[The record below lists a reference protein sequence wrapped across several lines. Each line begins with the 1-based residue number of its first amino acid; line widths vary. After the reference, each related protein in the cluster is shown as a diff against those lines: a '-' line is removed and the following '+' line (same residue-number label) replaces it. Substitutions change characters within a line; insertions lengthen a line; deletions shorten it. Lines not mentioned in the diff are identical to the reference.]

1 MIILVF
7 SRSFSIINKGSG
19 NISEPFHF
27 QILRFAQDDRS
38 ALQSFDKLRT
48 ALCSGTGWVAINRQG
63 LILGGRP
70 CLGNVALAVLGS
82 RLVRQGRKAIFRPC
96 PTLRSGSEHL
106 LVLNRGGLVGVDDH
120 GADLNGMGLV
130 GVLDLE

>member
-1 MIILVF
+1 MTGRPF
-7 SRSFSIINKGSG
+7 GS
-19 NISEPFHF
+19 
-27 QILRFAQDDRS
+27 AQGPEGL
-38 ALQSFDKLRT
+38 ALQSFDKLMA

-82 RLVRQGRKAIFRPC
+82 RLGRQGRKAIFRPC

-130 GVLDLE
+130 RILDLEGDLVVPERKIIL